1 MRVARL
7 LRCQGSA
14 ACLIATIWPPESHLR
29 TSQDKVENELWA
41 KCARRALAGFGSPKS
56 CRSAAKECTFPPY
69 KTPFKATSK
78 CKDHALVV
86 PGWHFGEAHRI
97 MWARVKG
104 RTENALLRL
113 PLAAYM

>member
-14 ACLIATIWPPESHLR
+14 PCIIATIWSPESHLR

-41 KCARRALAGFGSPKS
+41 KCARRALAGFASPKS

-69 KTPFKATSK
+69 KTPSKATSK

-86 PGWHFGEAHRI
+86 PGWHFGEAQVHTLIVLPIGLLLMRFPKSK
-97 MWARVKG
+97 RF
-104 RTENALLRL
+104 AL
-113 PLAAYM
+113 

>member
-7 LRCQGSA
+7 LRCQGSP
-14 ACLIATIWPPESHLR
+14 ACIIATIWPPESHLR

-41 KCARRALAGFGSPKS
+41 KCARRTLAGFASPKS

-86 PGWHFGEAHRI
+86 PGWHFGEAQ
-97 MWARVKG
+97 
-104 RTENALLRL
+104 LR
-113 PLAAYM
+113 AHSTVMDWNGNSS